1 MHFKVSFGKEIHIVN
16 SEGRATFTDF
26 KLCLPTIFKKLPDR
40 FMLSYI
46 DQDGD
51 QITITNDH
59 DYKIML
65 ETGLKYIKILLKE
78 VEKGEFYDQTQ
89 IVELEEEMPKDI
101 VQEVSPKEIP
111 EIKLIDE

>member
-1 MHFKVSFGKEIHIVN
+1 
-16 SEGRATFTDF
+16 
-26 KLCLPTIFKKLPDR
+26 
-40 FMLSYI
+40 
-46 DQDGD
+46 
-51 QITITNDH
+51 
-59 DYKIML
+59 ML